1 MTMFIC
7 ERGDIVIIFRKMF
20 GRTTSVIRLIYNYS
34 TVLFSDCIFYMN
46 MFYKYFSVPNKSN
59 LIRTP
64 TRLKRSR

>member
-34 TVLFSDCIFYMN
+34 TVLLSDCILHEY
-46 MFYKYFSVPNKSN
+46 V
-59 LIRTP
+59 LIDIFLYQINQVLSGIRVTS
-64 TRLKRSR
+64 LM

>member
-34 TVLFSDCIFYMN
+34 TVLLSDFILHEY
-46 MFYKYFSVPNKSN
+46 V
-59 LIRTP
+59 L
-64 TRLKRSR
+64 